1 MANATYE
8 AQGDLE
14 RFNPAAYANIVGAVI
29 SLAVFVGIVAWGA
42 QTVLRDS
49 SGVPVVR
56 ALEGP
61 ARVAPEDPGG
71 LLVAHQ
77 GLTVNAVAGSQ
88 IVGAANDPLQLA
100 PRPINLQ
107 AEDQPM
113 QFLVASENAA
123 AEAPASALLPE
134 PVMNSAEALIIDETA
149 ESLAAML
156 AAGTV
161 NGAVTERPAAVIP
174 ASAGTTGLT
183 QSLRPRL
190 RPFVVASRQAPR
202 AALENISA
210 EKIARGAPMAQLGAF
225 GSVTIAQQAWAD
237 LSERHGDYLVGK
249 LHVILQAAVGG
260 GTIYRLRVH
269 GFENQEEAR
278 RLCTALNRQNAECY
292 SVTMN

>member
-8 AQGDLE
+8 AQGDSE

-29 SLAVFVGIVAWGA
+29 SLAVFVGIVTWGA
-42 QTVLRDS
+42 KTVLRDS

-77 GLTVNAVAGSQ
+77 GLTVNEVAGSQ
-88 IVGAANDPLQLA
+88 ITVAADDPLQLA

-107 AEDQPM
+107 AEDQPI
-113 QFLVASENAA
+113 QPVVDRENATATARAAVVLPEPEMDA
-123 AEAPASALLPE
+123 AEAL
-134 PVMNSAEALIIDETA
+134 VIDETA

-156 AAGTV
+156 AAGTDTAPV
-161 NGAVTERPAAVIP
+161 KDPASAVIP
-174 ASAGTTGLT
+174 ASAGGGPI

-190 RPFVVASRQAPR
+190 RPFAVFTRQTPRVAPR
-202 AALENISA
+202 NILAAQIV
-210 EKIARGAPMAQLGAF
+210 RGAPMAQLGAF
-225 GSVTIAQQAWAD
+225 GSAAIAKQAWAD

-249 LHVILQAAVGG
+249 PHVILQAAVGG

>member
-8 AQGDLE
+8 AQGDSE

-29 SLAVFVGIVAWGA
+29 SLAVFVGIVTWGA
-42 QTVLRDS
+42 KTVLRDS

-77 GLTVNAVAGSQ
+77 GLTVNEVAGSQ
-88 IVGAANDPLQLA
+88 ITGAVVDPLQLA

-107 AEDQPM
+107 AEDQPI
-113 QFLVASENAA
+113 QPLVDREIATAA
-123 AEAPASALLPE
+123 APAAVVLPE
-134 PVMNSAEALIIDETA
+134 PEMDAAEALIIDETA

-156 AAGTV
+156 AAGTDMAPV
-161 NGAVTERPAAVIP
+161 KEPASAVIP
-174 ASAGTTGLT
+174 ASAGGGPI

-190 RPFVVASRQAPR
+190 RPFAVFTRQTPRVAPR
-202 AALENISA
+202 NIPAAQIV
-210 EKIARGAPMAQLGAF
+210 RGAPMAQLGAF
-225 GSVTIAQQAWAD
+225 GSAAIAEQAWAD

-249 LHVILQAAVGG
+249 PHVILQAAVGG

>member
-8 AQGDLE
+8 AQGDSE

-29 SLAVFVGIVAWGA
+29 SLAVFVGIVTWGA
-42 QTVLRDS
+42 KTVLRDS

-77 GLTVNAVAGSQ
+77 GLTVNEVAGSQ
-88 IVGAANDPLQLA
+88 ITGAADDPLQLA

-107 AEDQPM
+107 AEDQPI
-113 QFLVASENAA
+113 QPVVDRENATA
-123 AEAPASALLPE
+123 TAPAAVVLPE
-134 PVMNSAEALIIDETA
+134 PEMDTAEALVIDETA

-156 AAGTV
+156 AAGTDTAPV
-161 NGAVTERPAAVIP
+161 KEPASAVIP
-174 ASAGTTGLT
+174 ASAGGGPI

-190 RPFVVASRQAPR
+190 RPFAVFTRQTPRVAPR
-202 AALENISA
+202 NILAAQIV
-210 EKIARGAPMAQLGAF
+210 RGAPMAQLGAF
-225 GSVTIAQQAWAD
+225 GSAAIAEQAWAD

-249 LHVILQAAVGG
+249 PHVILQAAVGG

-278 RLCTALNRQNAECY
+278 RLCTALNRQNAGCY

>member
-8 AQGDLE
+8 AQGDSE
-14 RFNPAAYANIVGAVI
+14 RFNPATYVNIVGAVI
-29 SLAVFVGIVAWGA
+29 SLAVLVGIVTWGA

-61 ARVAPEDPGG
+61 SRVAPEDPGG

-77 GLTVNAVAGSQ
+77 GLTVNEVVGSQ
-88 IVGAANDPLQLA
+88 ISPATNDPLQLA

-107 AEDQPM
+107 AEDQPI
-113 QFLVASENAA
+113 QALATRESPAD
-123 AEAPASALLPE
+123 AEPASVVLPE
-134 PVMNSAEALIIDETA
+134 PVMEGAAPLIIDDTA
-149 ESLAAML
+149 ERLAAML
-156 AAGTV
+156 ATGTLQADA
-161 NGAVTERPAAVIP
+161 NEPPAAVIS
-174 ASAGTTGLT
+174 ASAGGGLT

-190 RPFVVASRQAPR
+190 RPFVQVTRQQPR
-202 AALENISA
+202 AAPVNNPA
-210 EKIARGAPMAQLGAF
+210 GQIARGAPMAQLGAF
-225 GSVTIAQQAWAD
+225 GSSAIAQQAWSD

-249 LHVILQAAVGG
+249 PHVILRAEVSG

-269 GFENQEEAR
+269 GFANQEEAR

>member
-1 MANATYE
+1 MANAIYE
-8 AQGDLE
+8 AQGDSE

-29 SLAVFVGIVAWGA
+29 SLVVFVGIVTWGA
-42 QTVLRDS
+42 KTVLRDS

-61 ARVAPEDPGG
+61 ARIAPEDPGG

-77 GLTVNAVAGSQ
+77 GLTVNEVAGSQ
-88 IVGAANDPLQLA
+88 ITGAADDPLQLA

-107 AEDQPM
+107 AEDKPIQSLLDREIATAAAPAAVVLPEPEM
-113 QFLVASENAA
+113 DA
-123 AEAPASALLPE
+123 AEAL
-134 PVMNSAEALIIDETA
+134 VIDETA

-156 AAGTV
+156 AAGTDTAPV
-161 NGAVTERPAAVIP
+161 KELASAVIP
-174 ASAGTTGLT
+174 ASAGGGPI

-190 RPFVVASRQAPR
+190 RPFAVFTRQTPRVAPR
-202 AALENISA
+202 NVPAAQIV
-210 EKIARGAPMAQLGAF
+210 RGAPMAQLGAF
-225 GSVTIAQQAWAD
+225 GSAVIAKQAWAD

-249 LHVILQAAVGG
+249 PHVILQAAVGG

>member
-8 AQGDLE
+8 AQGDSE

-29 SLAVFVGIVAWGA
+29 SLAVFVGIVTWGA
-42 QTVLRDS
+42 KTVLRDS

-61 ARVAPEDPGG
+61 ARIAPEDPGG

-77 GLTVNAVAGSQ
+77 GLTVNEVAGSQ
-88 IVGAANDPLQLA
+88 IIGAADDPLQLA

-107 AEDQPM
+107 AEDQPI
-113 QFLVASENAA
+113 QPLVDREIATAT
-123 AEAPASALLPE
+123 APAAVVLPE
-134 PVMNSAEALIIDETA
+134 PEMESAQALIIDETA

-156 AAGTV
+156 AAGTDMAPV
-161 NGAVTERPAAVIP
+161 KEPASAVIP
-174 ASAGTTGLT
+174 ASAGGGPI

-190 RPFVVASRQAPR
+190 RPFAVFTRQTPRVAPR
-202 AALENISA
+202 NILAAQIV
-210 EKIARGAPMAQLGAF
+210 RGAPMAQLGAF
-225 GSVTIAQQAWAD
+225 GSAAIAEQAWAD

-249 LHVILQAAVGG
+249 PHVILQAAVGG

>member
-202 AALENISA
+202 AVLENIPA

-249 LHVILQAAVGG
+249 PHVILQAAVGG

>member
-8 AQGDLE
+8 AQGDSE

-29 SLAVFVGIVAWGA
+29 SLAVFVGIVTWGA
-42 QTVLRDS
+42 KTVLRDS

-71 LLVAHQ
+71 LLVSHQ
-77 GLTVNAVAGSQ
+77 GLTVNEVAGSQ
-88 IVGAANDPLQLA
+88 ITGAVDDPLQLA

-107 AEDQPM
+107 AEDQPI
-113 QFLVASENAA
+113 QPLVGREIATAA
-123 AEAPASALLPE
+123 APAAVVLPE
-134 PVMNSAEALIIDETA
+134 PEMDAAEALIIDETA

-156 AAGTV
+156 AAGTDMAPV
-161 NGAVTERPAAVIP
+161 KEPASAVIP
-174 ASAGTTGLT
+174 ASAGGGPI

-190 RPFVVASRQAPR
+190 RPFAVFTRQTPRVAPR
-202 AALENISA
+202 NIPAAQIV
-210 EKIARGAPMAQLGAF
+210 RGAPMAQLGAF
-225 GSVTIAQQAWAD
+225 GSAAIAEQAWAD

-249 LHVILQAAVGG
+249 PHVILQAAVGG

>member
-1 MANATYE
+1 
-8 AQGDLE
+8 
-14 RFNPAAYANIVGAVI
+14 
-29 SLAVFVGIVAWGA
+29 
-42 QTVLRDS
+42 
-49 SGVPVVR
+49 
-56 ALEGP
+56 LEGP

-77 GLTVNAVAGSQ
+77 GLTVNEVAGSQ
-88 IVGAANDPLQLA
+88 ITVAADDPLQLA

-107 AEDQPM
+107 AEDQPI
-113 QFLVASENAA
+113 QPVVDRENATATARAAVVLPEPEMDA
-123 AEAPASALLPE
+123 AEAL
-134 PVMNSAEALIIDETA
+134 VIDETA

-156 AAGTV
+156 AAGTDTAPV
-161 NGAVTERPAAVIP
+161 KEPASAVIP
-174 ASAGTTGLT
+174 ASAGGGPI

-190 RPFVVASRQAPR
+190 RPFAVFTRQTPRVAPR
-202 AALENISA
+202 NILAAQIV
-210 EKIARGAPMAQLGAF
+210 RGAPMAQLGAF
-225 GSVTIAQQAWAD
+225 GSAAIAEQAWAD

-249 LHVILQAAVGG
+249 PHVILQAAVGG

>member
-1 MANATYE
+1 MANATDE
-8 AQGDLE
+8 AQGDPE

-29 SLAVFVGIVAWGA
+29 SLAVFVGIVTWGA
-42 QTVLRDS
+42 KTFLRDS

-61 ARVAPEDPGG
+61 ARIAPEDPGG

-77 GLTVNAVAGSQ
+77 GLTVNEVAGSQ
-88 IVGAANDPLQLA
+88 IISGADDPLQLA

-107 AEDQPM
+107 AEDQPI
-113 QFLVASENAA
+113 QPLVDREIAIAA
-123 AEAPASALLPE
+123 PPSAVVLPE
-134 PVMNSAEALIIDETA
+134 PEMDAGEGFIIDETA

-156 AAGTV
+156 AAGTDTAPV
-161 NGAVTERPAAVIP
+161 KEP
-174 ASAGTTGLT
+174 ASAVIQASAGGGPI
-183 QSLRPRL
+183 QSLRPRP
-190 RPFVVASRQAPR
+190 RPFAVFTRQTPRVAPR
-202 AALENISA
+202 NVPAAQIV
-210 EKIARGAPMAQLGAF
+210 RGAPMAQLGAF
-225 GSVTIAQQAWAD
+225 GSAVIAEQAWAD

-249 LHVILQAAVGG
+249 PHVILQAAVGG

>member
-8 AQGDLE
+8 AQGDSE
-14 RFNPAAYANIVGAVI
+14 RFNPAAYANIVGAAI
-29 SLAVFVGIVAWGA
+29 SLAVFVGIVTWGA
-42 QTVLRDS
+42 KTVLRDS

-61 ARVAPEDPGG
+61 ARIAPEDPGG

-77 GLTVNAVAGSQ
+77 GLTVNEVAGSQ
-88 IVGAANDPLQLA
+88 IIGAADDPLQLA

-107 AEDQPM
+107 AEDQPI
-113 QFLVASENAA
+113 QPLLDREIAIAA
-123 AEAPASALLPE
+123 APAAVMLPE
-134 PVMNSAEALIIDETA
+134 PDLDAAEALIIDETA

-156 AAGTV
+156 AAGTDTAPV
-161 NGAVTERPAAVIP
+161 KELASAVIP
-174 ASAGTTGLT
+174 ASAGGGPI

-190 RPFVVASRQAPR
+190 RPFAIFTRQTPRVAPR
-202 AALENISA
+202 NIPAAQIV
-210 EKIARGAPMAQLGAF
+210 RGAPMAQLGAF
-225 GSVTIAQQAWAD
+225 GSAAIAEQAWAD

-249 LHVILQAAVGG
+249 PHVILQAAVGG

>member
-8 AQGDLE
+8 AQGDSE

-29 SLAVFVGIVAWGA
+29 SLAVFVGIVTWGA
-42 QTVLRDS
+42 KTVLRDS

-77 GLTVNAVAGSQ
+77 GLTVNEVAGSQ
-88 IVGAANDPLQLA
+88 IIGAADDPLQLA

-107 AEDQPM
+107 AEDQPI
-113 QFLVASENAA
+113 QPLLDREIAIAA
-123 AEAPASALLPE
+123 APAAVVLPE
-134 PVMNSAEALIIDETA
+134 PDLDAAEALIIDETA

-156 AAGTV
+156 VAGTDTAPV
-161 NGAVTERPAAVIP
+161 KELASAVIP
-174 ASAGTTGLT
+174 ASAGGGPI

-190 RPFVVASRQAPR
+190 RPFAIFTRQTPRVAPR
-202 AALENISA
+202 NIPAAQIV
-210 EKIARGAPMAQLGAF
+210 RGAPMAQLGAF
-225 GSVTIAQQAWAD
+225 GSAAIAEQAWAD

-249 LHVILQAAVGG
+249 PHVILQAAVGG

>member
-1 MANATYE
+1 MANAIYE
-8 AQGDLE
+8 AQGDSE

-29 SLAVFVGIVAWGA
+29 SLVVFVGIVTWGA
-42 QTVLRDS
+42 KTVLRDS

-61 ARVAPEDPGG
+61 ARIAPEDPGG

-77 GLTVNAVAGSQ
+77 GLTVNEVAGSQ
-88 IVGAANDPLQLA
+88 ITGAADDPLQLA

-107 AEDQPM
+107 AEDQPI
-113 QFLVASENAA
+113 QPVVDRENATAIAPAAVVLPEPEMDA
-123 AEAPASALLPE
+123 AEAL
-134 PVMNSAEALIIDETA
+134 VIDETA

-156 AAGTV
+156 AAGTDTAPV
-161 NGAVTERPAAVIP
+161 KEPASAVIP
-174 ASAGTTGLT
+174 ASAGGGPI

-190 RPFVVASRQAPR
+190 RPFAVFTRQTPRVAPR
-202 AALENISA
+202 NILAAQIV
-210 EKIARGAPMAQLGAF
+210 RGAPMAQLGAF
-225 GSVTIAQQAWAD
+225 GSAAIAEQAWAD

-249 LHVILQAAVGG
+249 PHVILQAAVGG

>member
-8 AQGDLE
+8 AQGDSE

-29 SLAVFVGIVAWGA
+29 SLAVFVGIVTWGA
-42 QTVLRDS
+42 KTVLRDS

-61 ARVAPEDPGG
+61 ARIAPEDPGG

-77 GLTVNAVAGSQ
+77 GLTVNEVAGSQ
-88 IVGAANDPLQLA
+88 IIGAADDPLQLA

-107 AEDQPM
+107 AEDQPI
-113 QFLVASENAA
+113 QPLLDREIAIAA
-123 AEAPASALLPE
+123 APAAVMLPE
-134 PVMNSAEALIIDETA
+134 PDLDAAEALIIDETA

-156 AAGTV
+156 VAGTDTAPV
-161 NGAVTERPAAVIP
+161 KELASAVIP
-174 ASAGTTGLT
+174 ASAGGGPI

-190 RPFVVASRQAPR
+190 RPFAIFTRQTPRVAPR
-202 AALENISA
+202 NIPAAQIV
-210 EKIARGAPMAQLGAF
+210 RGAPMAQLGAF
-225 GSVTIAQQAWAD
+225 GSAAIAEQAWAD

-249 LHVILQAAVGG
+249 PHVILQAAVGG

>member
-8 AQGDLE
+8 AQGDSE

-29 SLAVFVGIVAWGA
+29 SLAVFVGIVTWGA
-42 QTVLRDS
+42 KTVLRDS

-56 ALEGP
+56 ALKGP

-77 GLTVNAVAGSQ
+77 GLTVNEVAGSQ
-88 IVGAANDPLQLA
+88 ITVAADDPLQLA

-107 AEDQPM
+107 AEDQPI
-113 QFLVASENAA
+113 QPVVDRENATATAPAAVVLPEPEMDA
-123 AEAPASALLPE
+123 AEAL
-134 PVMNSAEALIIDETA
+134 VIDETA

-156 AAGTV
+156 AAGTDTAPV
-161 NGAVTERPAAVIP
+161 KEPASAVIP
-174 ASAGTTGLT
+174 ASAGGGPI

-190 RPFVVASRQAPR
+190 RPFAVFTRQTPRVAPR
-202 AALENISA
+202 NILAAQIV
-210 EKIARGAPMAQLGAF
+210 RGAPMAQLGAF
-225 GSVTIAQQAWAD
+225 GSAAIAEQAWAD

-249 LHVILQAAVGG
+249 PHVILQAAVGG